1 MRWTKFTIETT
12 EEAEDLVSGILFDE
26 GITNIEIEDLL
37 PVQALEGEEYEELQP
52 DRGEDDGSS
61 RISFYVEEGEDYGAL
76 LERIRLE
83 IDSSRAFADMG
94 SGHIAISSTDEADWR
109 NKWKDY
115 FHSFQ
120 VGDIFIHPS
129 WEELEPGHEKDVVLQ
144 IDPGITFGTG
154 KHETTQLCIKALG
167 KYLKGGE
174 KVLDVGCGSGILSM
188 VALKKG
194 AKVVTGTDIDPA
206 CVDAVRENI
215 TRNHLPVENM
225 HCYIGDLTS
234 DPKIKAS
241 VGDGYDLVVANILAD
256 IIIGMIDAIADTM
269 RPGAVFISSGIID
282 FKQKEVEEAFVK
294 AGLTIIET
302 GEQGEWRSVI
312 GRKM

>member
-1 MRWTKFTIETT
+1 M
-12 EEAEDLVSGILFDE
+12 
-26 GITNIEIEDLL
+26 
-37 PVQALEGEEYEELQP
+37 
-52 DRGEDDGSS
+52 
-61 RISFYVEEGEDYGAL
+61 
-76 LERIRLE
+76 
-83 IDSSRAFADMG
+83 
-94 SGHIAISSTDEADWR
+94 
-109 NKWKDY
+109 
-115 FHSFQ
+115 
-120 VGDIFIHPS
+120 GDIFIHPS

-206 CVDAVRENI
+206 CVDAVRENL

-269 RPGAVFISSGIID
+269 RSGAVFISSGIID

>member
-1 MRWTKFTIETT
+1 MRWTKFTIDTT
-12 EEAEDLVSGILFDE
+12 EEAEDLVSGVLFDE

-37 PVQALEGEEYEELQP
+37 PVEALEGEEYEELQP

-76 LERIRLE
+76 LERIKISLE
-83 IDSSRAFADMG
+83 SLRAFVDLG
-94 SGHIAISSTDEADWR
+94 TGHIEISSTDEADWR

-194 AKVVTGTDIDPA
+194 AKSVVGTDIDPA
-206 CVDAVRENI
+206 CVDAVKENLS
-215 TRNHLPVENM
+215 RNDLPLDAM
-225 HCYIGDLTS
+225 TCYIGDLTT
-234 DPKIKAS
+234 DKTIQQN
-241 VGDGYDLVVANILAD
+241 VGGDYDVVVANILAD
-256 IIIGMIDAIADTM
+256 IIIGMIDAIASAM
-269 RPGAVFISSGIID
+269 KPGTVFISSGIID
-282 FKQKEVEEAFVK
+282 FKQTEVEEAFRK
-294 AGLTIIET
+294 AGLTVIET

-312 GRKM
+312 GRK